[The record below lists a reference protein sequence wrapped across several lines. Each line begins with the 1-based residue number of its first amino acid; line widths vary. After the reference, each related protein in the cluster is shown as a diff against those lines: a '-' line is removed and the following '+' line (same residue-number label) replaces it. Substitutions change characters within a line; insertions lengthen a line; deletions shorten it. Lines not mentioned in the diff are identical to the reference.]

1 MNKRVRPKGLG
12 SFLYGGFE
20 KPPRNITRGK
30 PSVLHQSHSPRVS
43 PSRAR
48 QEIGGLR
55 QTGMPGN
62 RGAYVRP
69 GGNDDDME
77 EGGFMEKNGNVVLSS
92 YFM

>member
-12 SFLYGGFE
+12 SFLYGCFE
-20 KPPRNITRGK
+20 KPPRNITRGV
-30 PSVLHQSHSPRVS
+30 PSVLRQSH
-43 PSRAR
+43 PSCLPF
-48 QEIGGLR
+48 QS
-55 QTGMPGN
+55 MPGN

-69 GGNDDDME
+69 GGDDDDME